1 MPQLRSTQRRNR
13 TTLRN
18 PFPTVTTRQRR
29 RRRRTDARQNNTI
42 GVDAIPET
50 TALDGEVRVSKDDK
64 AMDDYDSGGLSPD
77 KPPVAEDE
85 GSTAPLPEKVSLFL
99 FLPFFFVAFF
109 MINIKENSPMD
120 ELLYDYRI

>member
-18 PFPTVTTRQRR
+18 PIPTVTTRQR

-85 GSTAPLPEKVSLFL
+85 GSTAPLPEKVSSFL
-99 FLPFFFVAFF
+99 FLPFYFIFLFF
-109 MINIKENSPMD
+109 
-120 ELLYDYRI
+120 YD